1 MPMGRMFRSLIVF
14 SLLVVLGARG
24 AEIDPNTPLPTDP
37 NIKIGTLPNGVK
49 YWIRAHKTPPGKVG
63 MWMHINTGSINE
75 EENQRGLAH
84 FLEHMAFNGSENFPA
99 GTLVKY
105 FESIGLKFGQHQNAF
120 TSFDQT
126 TYILSLPDTKAET
139 MNKGLQC
146 LSDFAFRM
154 SLATDEIDKERGVI
168 LEEARA
174 RKGAQ
179 QRIIDKLL
187 PILAPGSKLAERM
200 PIGKEDVIKAADR
213 QRFTDYYGK
222 WYRPDNATVLVVGDI
237 ESVESVEKQITEN
250 FAGWKTSANPAPGAA
265 AGITPYTGVRAA
277 VLTDPELTETD
288 VSAVNIAP
296 LQKVRTVADF
306 RERTLDALSSWIVN
320 RRLSELV
327 EKGTAPFQSA
337 SVGASPFLNVAM
349 HINAEAT
356 GQPDKWEPMLL
367 TLLTEMKRARE
378 FGFNE
383 QELADAKKET
393 LSGAEQGAKTEG
405 TWDKGAFLSRMNSAV
420 SEGRTPMSESQRLEL
435 LKVLVPSITLA
446 EINSNFHRNFA
457 PDKRLLM
464 VTMPQKDGIKVPTEK
479 DILDTAEKA
488 EAAKVEAVAKKE
500 RPKSLLEKDPQAGSI
515 ASQEEEKDLK
525 IMNATLAN
533 GVRVHVRNMDAK
545 KDEVY
550 TSITIGGGKIRE
562 TASNRGISDAAGLVL
577 GQAAS
582 QKLSSTTIREM
593 MTGLMVQV
601 GGGGGEDAMTLSV
614 SGSPKDLEEGFKLAH
629 LLLTEGKI
637 EESALK
643 VWKQQTAQALEQRKT
658 SVEAQLMENVQSLL
672 TNNDPR
678 VRTITTEQLNAIAI
692 DGAQQW
698 YENILKNGPIE
709 LAIVGDIDRD
719 KALALA
725 QKYFGSL
732 SKREVI
738 DGELVKLRKI
748 NTKNGPMETTV
759 QVETITPRAVVLTGW
774 RGADWQDVKERRV
787 LQIASMILT
796 SRLREEIREKRSL
809 TYSIS
814 CMAHPGRV
822 YEGSGIFGA
831 FFTADPEKAPEAA
844 KIAREMMEAFAKEG
858 PTDAE
863 METTR
868 KQLKNSLEE
877 TLKEPSYWVGVL
889 GDLDF
894 RGTKLSDVKEVQQR
908 MISYTKED
916 VLEVLKKYF
925 TNDRKLQVITMPAKK
940 DEKKG

>member
-1 MPMGRMFRSLIVF
+1 MVRTVRSLIVF
-14 SLLVVLGARG
+14 SLLVILTARG
-24 AEIDPNTPLPTDP
+24 AELDPNTPLPSDA

-63 MWMHINTGSINE
+63 MWVHINSGSINE
-75 EENQRGLAH
+75 EDNQRGLAH

-126 TYILSLPDTKAET
+126 TYILSLPDTKTET
-139 MNKGLQC
+139 MTKGLQC
-146 LSDFAFRM
+146 LSDFAFKM
-154 SLATDEIDKERGVI
+154 TLATDEIEKERGVI
-168 LEEARA
+168 LEEARS

-187 PILAPGSKLAERM
+187 PILAPGSRLAERM

-213 QRFTDYYGK
+213 QRFVDYYSK

-237 ESVESVEKQITEN
+237 ESVESVEKLITDQ
-250 FAGWKTSANPAPGAA
+250 FAGWKTVANPAAPMP

-296 LQKVRTVADF
+296 LQKVKTVSDF
-306 RERTLDALSSWIVN
+306 RERTLDALGSWIVN
-320 RRLSELV
+320 RRLSTLV

-367 TLLTEMKRARE
+367 TLLSEVKRARE

-393 LSGAEQGAKTEG
+393 LSGAEQAAKTEG
-405 TWDKGAFLSRMNSAV
+405 TWDKGAFLSRMNNAV
-420 SEGRTPMSESQRLEL
+420 SEGRTPMSETQRLEL

-446 EINSNFHRNFA
+446 EVSAHYKANFA

-464 VTMPQKDGIKVPTEK
+464 VTMPEKAGVKVPTEK
-479 DILDTAEKA
+479 DILDVAAKA
-488 EAAKVEAVAKKE
+488 EAAKVEAIVATE
-500 RPKSLLEKDPQAGSI
+500 RPKSLLEKEPQPGAI

-525 IMNATLAN
+525 ILTATLNN
-533 GVRVHVRNMDAK
+533 GVKVHLRSMDFK
-545 KDEVY
+545 KDQVF

-562 TASNRGISDAAGLVL
+562 TAANRGITDAAGLVL

-582 QKLSSTTIREM
+582 QKLSSTVIREM

-601 GGGGGEDAMTLSV
+601 GGGGAEDALSL
-614 SGSPKDLEEGFKLAH
+614 SINGSPKDLEEGFKLAH
-629 LLLTEGKI
+629 LLLTEGKV

-643 VWKQQTAQALEQRKT
+643 VWKEQTTQALEMRKT

-678 VRTITTEQLNAIAI
+678 AKTITPEQLKAIAL

-698 YENILKNGPIE
+698 YESILKNGPIE
-709 LAIVGDIDRD
+709 LAIVGDIDRE

-732 SKREVI
+732 PKRELM
-738 DGELVKLRKI
+738 DSELVRLRKI
-748 NTKNGPMETTV
+748 NTKNGPMEQIV

-774 RGADWQDVKERRV
+774 RGANWTDVKDRRV
-787 LQIASMILT
+787 LQIASQIL
-796 SRLREEIREKRSL
+796 SARLRDEIREKRSL

-822 YEGSGIFGA
+822 YEGTGIIGA
-831 FFTADPEKAPEAA
+831 FFTADPDKAPEAA
-844 KIAREMMEAFAKEG
+844 KIAREMMETFAKEG
-858 PTDAE
+858 PSDAE

-868 KQLKNSLEE
+868 KQFKNQLEE
-877 TLKEPSYWVGVL
+877 TLKEPNYWVGVL

-894 RGTKLSDVKEVQQR
+894 HGTKLSDVKEVQEK
-908 MISYTKED
+908 MLSYTKAD

-925 TNDRKLQVITMPAKK
+925 TDERKLQVITMPAKK